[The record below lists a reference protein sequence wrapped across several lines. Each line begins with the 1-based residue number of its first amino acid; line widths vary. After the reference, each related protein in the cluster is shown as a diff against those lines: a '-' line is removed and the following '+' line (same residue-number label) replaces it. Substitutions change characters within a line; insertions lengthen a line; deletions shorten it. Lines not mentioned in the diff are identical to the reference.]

1 MSKERMTV
9 TPRHAGLDGPSHT
22 PGVDA
27 STDTTVDGLEPI
39 GPELGGLDGADA
51 IGLDDDPFGDDDL
64 ESKLQ
69 ARAPFPVTRTTAA
82 LAGLVLVV
90 AGFLGGVLVQKN
102 FGTAASSNSNSGLTP
117 AALSS
122 RAAAFGNFGNR
133 GGGTGGSGNNG
144 GTGGTAGTGTGT
156 AAPTTGKITLVDGTT
171 VYVTTSAGD
180 VVIIKTNSSTTVRVD
195 QTVTLKQLTVG
206 STVTVTG
213 TTASDGS
220 VTATTI
226 TQQK

>member
-1 MSKERMTV
+1 MNKERMTV
-9 TPRHAGLDGPSHT
+9 TARHAGLDGPSPT
-22 PGVDA
+22 PGLEA

-39 GPELGGLDGADA
+39 GPPMGGGLDGADA

-69 ARAPFPVTRTTAA
+69 ARAPFPVTRLTAG

-102 FGTAASSNSNSGLTP
+102 FGTASSSNSNSGLTP
-117 AALSS
+117 ASLAS

-133 GGGTGGSGNNG
+133 GGG
-144 GTGGTAGTGTGT
+144 GTGGTGTGGTGTGGAGTGTG
-156 AAPTTGKITLVDGTT
+156 APTTGKITLVDGTT
-171 VYVTTSAGD
+171 VYVTTSTGD
-180 VVIIKTNSSTTVRVD
+180 VVIIKTNSSTTVRAD
-195 QTVTLKQLTVG
+195 QTLTLKQLTVG

-220 VTATTI
+220 VTATSI